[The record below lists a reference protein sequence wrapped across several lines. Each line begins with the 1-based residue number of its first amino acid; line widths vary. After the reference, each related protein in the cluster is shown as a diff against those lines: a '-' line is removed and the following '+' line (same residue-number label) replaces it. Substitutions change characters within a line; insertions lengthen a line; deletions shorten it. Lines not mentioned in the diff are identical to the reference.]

1 MNTHTEYAKQL
12 NSFTYKFNTIQAIDF
27 SISEETNK
35 RITISKLYYALYHRI
50 LEELPNLQTSKGS
63 NKHESIEKILDKQCC
78 NGNFYVTLAE
88 LFKDLKEL
96 RVWADYQALSSM
108 PKEVNLSLLQ
118 RKTFDKIK
126 SSKLIY

>member
-1 MNTHTEYAKQL
+1 MKIVELDTKIFEGKKPRDWHKIVKDYVYNNLAGKTIT
-12 NSFTYKFNTIQAIDF
+12 FNNED
-27 SISEETNK
+27 
-35 RITISKLYYALYHRI
+35 
-50 LEELPNLQTSKGS
+50 
-63 NKHESIEKILDKQCC
+63 ESIEKILDKQCC

>member
-1 MNTHTEYAKQL
+1 ML
-12 NSFTYKFNTIQAIDF
+12 
-27 SISEETNK
+27 K
-35 RITISKLYYALYHRI
+35 RGYIRSALVLDRQYRVFRNYFEGITISKLYYALYHRI